1 MLVNTYKMTFLG
13 FDIDSLNMASSL
25 AVHKIDKTQSI
36 CREVIH
42 CDAARIDK
50 VAGLLLHTVAY
61 FKAVELGPF
70 H

>member
-1 MLVNTYKMTFLG
+1 MTFLG
-13 FDIDSLNMASSL
+13 FDIDSLNMASAL
-25 AVHKIDKTQSI
+25 AVEKIDKTQL

-61 FKAVELGPF
+61 FKAVELGSF